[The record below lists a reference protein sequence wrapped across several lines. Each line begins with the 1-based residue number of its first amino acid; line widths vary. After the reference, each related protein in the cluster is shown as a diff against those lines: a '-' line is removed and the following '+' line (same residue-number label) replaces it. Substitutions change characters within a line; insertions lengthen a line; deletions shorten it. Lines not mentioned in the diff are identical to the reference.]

1 MGTRHPA
8 VLLVICAI
16 AAYAPKATAQS
27 ASAKWE
33 LADALPPFAPSICVS
48 PNARE
53 RSLLDLAASAI
64 EQVGED
70 NPNWL
75 DIGAQKYL
83 ARHQFRNEGGRRVAV
98 CTPDEILRR
107 VAAAFDVRKG
117 LGKGRLVEYQLE
129 LAARLPVRNRYI
141 VEAVGKSAFSSQVQE
156 SDIFKQR
163 DIRPYARTVLA
174 SFGGEA
180 KAFQTLAYEQMS
192 IEDSLGTGAAQVAA
206 ATGHPS
212 ALPRI
217 ERMMQDAL
225 RALPAEK
232 VVPRGRRDRLYEL
245 AWAIHFSGDAGKAHT
260 KPIHTMMQRKVQ
272 SWAPPFG
279 MVELR
284 PKRLC
289 GVLAR
294 IEGADSV
301 KPYGFCLDE
310 KVPFEQ

>member
-1 MGTRHPA
+1 M
-8 VLLVICAI
+8 I
-16 AAYAPKATAQS
+16 AGYAHKATAQT

-33 LADALPPFAPSICVS
+33 LADALPPFAPSNCVP

-64 EQVGED
+64 EQVGDD

-83 ARHQFRNEGGRRVAV
+83 ARPQFRNEGGRRVAV

-107 VAAAFDVRKG
+107 VASAFDARKG

-129 LAARLPVRNRYI
+129 LAARLPIRNRY
-141 VEAVGKSAFSSQVQE
+141 VVDAVGKSAFSSQVQE
-156 SDIFKQR
+156 SDVFRQR
-163 DIRPYARTVLA
+163 DIRPYARTILA
-174 SFGGEA
+174 SFGQEA
-180 KAFQTLAYEQMS
+180 KAFQALAYQQMS
-192 IEDSLGTGAAQVAA
+192 IEDSMGTGAAQVAA
-206 ATGHPS
+206 ATGHAG

-217 ERMMQDAL
+217 ERMMQKAL
-225 RALPAEK
+225 ASVPADK
-232 VVPRGRRDRLYEL
+232 AVPRAKRNRLYEL
-245 AWAIHFSGDAGKAHT
+245 AWAIYFAGEPGKAHT
-260 KPIHTMMQRKVQ
+260 RPIHTMMHRKVQ

-289 GVLAR
+289 AVLAQ
-294 IEGADSV
+294 IEGAESV
-301 KPYGFCLDE
+301 KPYAFCHDE
-310 KVPFEQ
+310 KVPLEQ

>member
-1 MGTRHPA
+1 M
-8 VLLVICAI
+8 I
-16 AAYAPKATAQS
+16 AAYAHKATAQS
-27 ASAKWE
+27 ASGKWE
-33 LADALPPFAPSICVS
+33 LANALPPFAPSTCVP

-83 ARHQFRNEGGRRVAV
+83 ARHQFRSEGGLRRVAV
-98 CTPDEILRR
+98 CTPDDILRR
-107 VAAAFDVRKG
+107 VAVAFDIRKG
-117 LGKGRLVEYQLE
+117 FGKGRLVEYQLE

-141 VEAVGKSAFSSQVQE
+141 VEAVGKSAFSVQVQE

-174 SFGGEA
+174 GFGGEA
-180 KAFQTLAYEQMS
+180 KAFQVIAYEQMS

-206 ATGHPS
+206 ATGHPD

-217 ERMMQDAL
+217 GRMMQNAL
-225 RALPAEK
+225 AAIAADK
-232 VVPRGRRDRLYEL
+232 VVPRATRDRLYEL
-245 AWAIHFSGDAGKAHT
+245 AWAIYFSGDAGKAHT

-279 MVELR
+279 MVELQ

-294 IEGADSV
+294 IEGSDSV
-301 KPYGFCLDE
+301 KPYAFCLDE
-310 KVPFEQ
+310 KVPLEQ